1 MWVLFSRAVSPFWY
15 FLSLSFLAMLLKTG
29 FPGVNIPVQV
39 SNLYLGLPVRR
50 LMVLLSFTSSKGL
63 IQLPSLFRFQLE
75 LLPRPSLWSLLW
87 FNKAIQSCCFFTR
100 RFKSALEAIKSLRSA
115 ALLSF
120 RQLLE
125 LIYLVK
131 LLPITFIL
139 LGRAL
144 WETQEAK

>member
-15 FLSLSFLAMLLKTG
+15 FLSLSFLAMFLKTG
-29 FPGVNIPVQV
+29 FPGLNIPVLV
-39 SNLYLGLPVRR
+39 SNLCLGLPVRR
-50 LMVLLSFTSSKGL
+50 LMVLLSFTSSECL
-63 IQLPSLFRFQLE
+63 IQLPSLFCFQLE
-75 LLPRPSLWSLLW
+75 LLPWPSHWSLLW
-87 FNKAIQSCCFFTR
+87 FNKATQSCCFFTR
-100 RFKSALEAIKSLRSA
+100 RSKSAFEGIKSLRSA
-115 ALLSF
+115 TLLSF

-131 LLPITFIL
+131 PLPTAFIL